1 MEDNERKVEI
11 KVYPKEAGMWF
22 VLTILV
28 GEAAYKVG
36 KWVGKKREQRRNR
49 IPGSED
55 PEPIFS
61 GKWYKI

>member
-11 KVYPKEAGMWF
+11 KVYPKEAGMW
-22 VLTILV
+22 VLLTVLV
-28 GEAAYKVG
+28 GEGCYKLG
-36 KWVGKKREQRRNR
+36 KWVGRYRERRRNH
-49 IPGSED
+49 IGED